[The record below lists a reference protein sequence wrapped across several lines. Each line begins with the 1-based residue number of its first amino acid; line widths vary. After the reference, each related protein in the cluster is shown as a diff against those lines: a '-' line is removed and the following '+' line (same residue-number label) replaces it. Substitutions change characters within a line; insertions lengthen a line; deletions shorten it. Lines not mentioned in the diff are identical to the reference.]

1 MHLKDQTNSSL
12 LYLHRHQMMQEGAVA
27 PIKIIS
33 GNSLQEDIADR
44 IHIMLKDEQKLKAD
58 SCYIEKVQKNSMASN
73 FRRRITEL
81 LLAVSFT
88 TAHFIQ
94 V

>member
-1 MHLKDQTNSSL
+1 
-12 LYLHRHQMMQEGAVA
+12 MMQEGAVA
-27 PIKIIS
+27 PIRIIG

-73 FRRRITEL
+73 FRRRITEW

-88 TAHFIQ
+88 TAHLFQ